1 MWQVDIHPL
10 VWEED
15 VAKLD
20 PAARILITRAIR
32 KKLTTHPTEFGK
44 PLSGPLQGYWRLR
57 VDAYRVIYRVE
68 QQRLL
73 VLVIKVGMRR
83 DAEIYTEAI
92 PRLRKLGWL

>member
-1 MWQVDIHPL
+1 MWEVVIHPL

-15 VAKLD
+15 LARLD
-20 PAARILITRAIR
+20 PPARALIVRAIR

-57 VDAYRVIYRVE
+57 VEAYRVIYRVE
-68 QQRLL
+68 RKRLV
-73 VLVIKVGMRR
+73 VLVIKVGVRR